1 MIVLTAILL
10 VVYGLSLLGL
20 AHTYLLYPLQL
31 KRRVKRQPPHT
42 PILPDDAPAEDWPL
56 VSVLMAAYNEEAVIA
71 QKVESLLASDYPRH
85 RIRFFIGS
93 DNSSDATAAIV
104 ERYAAQDARIH
115 FRAFT
120 ERQGKPSIINQLSEW
135 AFAEWPSSA
144 QHVLVLTDANVLFT
158 PRTVRALVRHFADE
172 ALALVDSNIQ
182 HIGLAKRGISKTE
195 NAYIKGEVGLKH
207 AEGRIWGKTLGPLG
221 GCFALRSTYF
231 SPVPTEYL
239 VDDFYIAMRVFEE
252 GGKAINDL
260 DAVCYEDVSHS
271 IREEIRRKTRIA
283 AGNFQ
288 NLQRFR
294 SLWARWPW
302 DTLAYIFWSHKI
314 LRWIGPFL
322 ILAMAASMGLLAVLH
337 PTNLIYL
344 ALLVL
349 QVAFLLLLPAIYFT
363 LHRMGMPIG
372 LLRTITYF
380 NAANWAMLKGFF
392 KYSKGITTNVW
403 QPTKRNVSSSGQH

>member
-1 MIVLTAILL
+1 MIVLSITLL
-10 VVYGLSLLGL
+10 ALYALSLLGL
-20 AHTYLLYPLQL
+20 VHTYVLYPLQL
-31 KRRVKRQPPHT
+31 KRRVKQQPPHAPT
-42 PILPDDAPAEDWPL
+42 ILDDAPDADWPL

-71 QKVESLLASDYPRH
+71 QKLDSLLASDYPRQ

-93 DNSSDATAAIV
+93 DNSSDTTHAIV
-104 ERYAAQDARIH
+104 ERYAAQDSRIY

-120 ERQGKPSIINQLSEW
+120 ARQGKPSIINQLSEW
-135 AFAEWPSSA
+135 AFAEWPSNP

-158 PRTVRALVRHFADE
+158 PHTVRALVRHFADE
-172 ALALVDSNIQ
+172 PLALVDSNIQ
-182 HIGLAKRGISKTE
+182 HIGLARRGISKTE

-221 GCFALRSTYF
+221 GCFALRSTFY
-231 SPVPTEYL
+231 SPVPTGYL

-260 DAVCYEDVSHS
+260 TAVCYEDVSHS
-271 IREEIRRKTRIA
+271 IKEEIRRKTRIA

-288 NLQRFR
+288 NLARFK
-294 SLWARWPW
+294 SLWARWPL
-302 DTLAYIFWSHKI
+302 DALAYIFWSHKV

-322 ILAMAASMGLLAVLH
+322 ILGSWGCMGALALLT
-337 PTNLIYL
+337 PNLIYT
-344 ALLVL
+344 ALFLL
-349 QVAFLLLLPAIYFT
+349 QAAFLLLLPAIYFT
-363 LHRMGMPIG
+363 LQRLGWPVG
-372 LLRTITYF
+372 PLRTITYF

-403 QPTKRNVSSSGQH
+403 QPTQRNVSSSGQH

>member
-1 MIVLTAILL
+1 MTAILAIL
-10 VVYGLSLLGL
+10 ISLYAVSLLAL
-20 AHTYLLYPLQL
+20 VHTYVIYPLQL
-31 KRRVKRQPPHT
+31 KRGVRHQPPHAPT
-42 PILPDDAPAEDWPL
+42 IPEDAPADQWPL
-56 VSVLMAAYNEEAVIA
+56 VSVLMAAYNEEAVIE
-71 QKVESLLASDYPRH
+71 QKIQSLLTTRYPAD

-93 DNSSDATAAIV
+93 DCSSDATDAIV
-104 ERYAAQDARIH
+104 RRYAAQDTRLH

-135 AFAEWPSSA
+135 AFAEWPSSP
-144 QHVLVLTDANVLFT
+144 QHVLILTDANVLFT
-158 PRTVRALVRHFADE
+158 PITVRALMRHFADE

-182 HIGLAKRGISKTE
+182 HIGVAEVGISKTE

-231 SPVPTEYL
+231 APVPTEYL
-239 VDDFYIAMRVFEE
+239 VDDFYLAMRVFEK

-271 IREEIRRKTRIA
+271 IKEEIRRKTRIA

-288 NLQRFR
+288 NLARFR
-294 SLWARWPW
+294 ALWARWPL
-302 DTLAYIFWSHKI
+302 DDLAYIFWSHKV

-322 ILAMAASMGLLAVLH
+322 ILTSWVSIGLLAVIA
-337 PTNLIYL
+337 PNLIFM
-344 ALLVL
+344 ALFLL
-349 QVAFLLLLPAIYFT
+349 QTAFLLLLPAIYFT
-363 LHRMGMPIG
+363 LHQLGWPIG
-372 LLRTITYF
+372 PLRTITYF